1 MMKMTIEE
9 IVEIEF
15 EGLSQTISHYTND
28 YFIKSYANKLLTI
41 EYPKNKR
48 ILVILVEYL
57 LEWYDEKLIEVKKSE
72 YVVSKI
78 SHTKSYE
85 ILTNLKSLLTQ

>member
-1 MMKMTIEE
+1 MTIEE

-15 EGLSQTISHYTND
+15 EGLSQTICHYTND
-28 YFIKSYANKLLTI
+28 YFIKSYASKLLTI

-48 ILVILVEYL
+48 ILIILVEYL
-57 LEWYDEKLIEVKKSE
+57 LEWYDEKLTDIKKSD
-72 YVVSKI
+72 YVVSKS

-85 ILTNLKSLLTQ
+85 ILTNLKSLLTQW